1 MGFYQPAQLII
12 DARKHGVEVRPVDIN
27 HSQWDNTLEE
37 RTGKFCALRLGFR
50 QARGLRQEDM
60 EELIKHR
67 KDGYTSIHTLR
78 EVGVLQSALEILADA
93 DAFRSVGLDRRQAL
107 WEVSVKDGPKA
118 LFPGQHAREAIEEKM
133 TLPPMALSEH
143 VVQDYAA
150 TSLSLKA
157 HPVSFVRASLDQLR
171 VTPLGSLV
179 VAKDGDRVKVAGLV
193 LVRQRPGT
201 ATGICFI
208 TLEDETGP
216 GNLVVFQRLFDKY
229 RKEIIQAKLLM
240 VEGKVQREGEVIH
253 VIVQRCFNISALLQG
268 LVAPRETMELGPRSR
283 ADETTE
289 PAGVTKDKQALI
301 QGSIFPKGRNFH

>member
-1 MGFYQPAQLII
+1 
-12 DARKHGVEVRPVDIN
+12 
-27 HSQWDNTLEE
+27 
-37 RTGKFCALRLGFR
+37 
-50 QARGLRQEDM
+50 
-60 EELIKHR
+60 
-67 KDGYTSIHTLR
+67 
-78 EVGVLQSALEILADA
+78 
-93 DAFRSVGLDRRQAL
+93 
-107 WEVSVKDGPKA
+107 VKDGPKA
-118 LFPGQHAREAIEEKM
+118 LFPGQHAREAIEEKI

-150 TSLSLKA
+150 MALSLKA
-157 HPVSFVRASLDQLR
+157 HPVSFVRSSLDQLR
-171 VTPLGSLV
+171 VTPLGSLAM
-179 VAKDGDRVKVAGLV
+179 AKDGDIVKVAGLI

-253 VIVQRCFNISALLQG
+253 VIVQRCFNISALLQR
-268 LVAPRETMELGPRSR
+268 LIAPCETMELGPRSR

-289 PAGVTKDKQALI
+289 PAGVSKDRQAVL
-301 QGSIFPKGRNFH
+301 QGNIFPKGRNFH